1 MKRLSG
7 NASSISISAA
17 MCATALTVTLA
28 LHTGRPVHAQQQ
40 TSATA
45 SEPLS
50 VFDVINRIHSYGR
63 LSPENAELVLNSV
76 DAANGPAVRLELAL
90 LLIYGPQS
98 VQDRERGL
106 RVLEGLVRDN
116 DSSLIPEQTVRLIE
130 VLKLHLGEIVELQAG
145 HEMALSR
152 LDQERQA
159 RRAAD
164 EKLDALRQIE
174 QELEAIKEQN
184 PAGEDDGQNRQD

>member
-1 MKRLSG
+1 ML
-7 NASSISISAA
+7 
-17 MCATALTVTLA
+17 ATLFGATLA
-28 LHTGRPVHAQQQ
+28 LHTGRPAHAQQE

-50 VFDVINRIHSYGR
+50 VSDVINRIHSYGR
-63 LSPENAELVLNSV
+63 LSRENAELVLNSV

-98 VQDRERGL
+98 MQDRERGL

-116 DSSLIPEQTVRLIE
+116 DSSLIPQQTVRLIE
-130 VLKLHLGEIVELQAG
+130 VLKLHLGEIVALEAE
-145 HEMALSR
+145 HEIAMSR
-152 LDQERQA
+152 LEQERRA
-159 RRAAD
+159 RQAAD
-164 EKLDALRQIE
+164 EKLESLRQIE

-184 PAGEDDGQNRQD
+184 SAGEDDGKNQQD

>member
-1 MKRLSG
+1 MLT
-7 NASSISISAA
+7 AA
-17 MCATALTVTLA
+17 LAVTLT
-28 LHTGRPVHAQQQ
+28 LHAGRSAHAQQE

-50 VFDVINRIHSYGR
+50 VSDVINRIHSYGR

-116 DSSLIPEQTVRLIE
+116 DSSLIPERTVRLIE
-130 VLKLHLGEIVELQAG
+130 VLKLHLGEIVELQAE
-145 HEMALSR
+145 HEMAMSR

-159 RRAAD
+159 RQAAD

-184 PAGEDDGQNRQD
+184 SAGEDDGQNRQD